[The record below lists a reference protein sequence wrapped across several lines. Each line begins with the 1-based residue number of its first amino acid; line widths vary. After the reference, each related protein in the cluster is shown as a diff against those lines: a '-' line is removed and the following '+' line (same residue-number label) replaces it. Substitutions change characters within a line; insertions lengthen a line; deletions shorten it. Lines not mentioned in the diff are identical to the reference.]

1 MGGTVSDVER
11 AAVDDAATG
20 GLADAQMAG
29 GDLLRIGRERGGED
43 VGAPASLLA
52 SPEAY
57 AVR

>member
-1 MGGTVSDVER
+1 MSDVER
-11 AAVDDAATG
+11 AAVDDGVSG

-43 VGAPASLLA
+43 AGGAPAGLLA

>member
-1 MGGTVSDVER
+1 MSDVER

-20 GLADAQMAG
+20 GLTDAQMAG

-43 VGAPASLLA
+43 AGAPASLLA